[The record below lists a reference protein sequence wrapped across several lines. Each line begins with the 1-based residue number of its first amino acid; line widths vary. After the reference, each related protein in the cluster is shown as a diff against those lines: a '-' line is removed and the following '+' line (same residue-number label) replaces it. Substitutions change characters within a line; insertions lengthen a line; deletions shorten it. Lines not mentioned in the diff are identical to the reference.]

1 MFSDSFGPVLT
12 RITYR
17 IKRLYSQ
24 EQLDDRMFFEYE
36 KGPTIR
42 RDERLERYRRGLRD
56 PESEVNVYLRS
67 VIVEH
72 QRGAAHHVLTEIV
85 YGEREETE
93 EKTVAVKWQHVH
105 EPRIPWVHTW
115 ARWVPAGWLDHLKM
129 AWFPTLLLMCF
140 PPKETWTEDTFM
152 GVAARTDILSGTTP
166 YTYVETRKWLRDP
179 FIEDRFGKLDK
190 DRAYFDMALHTERK

>member
-1 MFSDSFGPVLT
+1 MFDSFGPVLT
-12 RITYR
+12 RITYQ

-56 PESEVNVYLRS
+56 PESEVNIYLRS
-67 VIVEH
+67 VILEN
-72 QRGAAHHVLTEIV
+72 QRGASHHVLTEIV

-93 EKTVAVKWQHVH
+93 VKNVAVKWTTDFT
-105 EPRIPWVHTW
+105 PDIPWTHTW
-115 ARWVPAGWLDHLKM
+115 ARWVPTGWWDHFKM
-129 AWFPTLLLMCF
+129 RWFPTLLLMCY
-140 PPKETWTEDTFM
+140 PPKETWTQTSFGGHVSETFRLA
-152 GVAARTDILSGTTP
+152 GDVP
-166 YTYVETRKWLRDP
+166 FTYVETRKWLRDP

-190 DRAYFDMALHTERK
+190 DRVYIDMVRSSR